1 MAALTIDDIE
11 ARDAAERALAAAK
24 RREADAI
31 GRLVRVRIDSKTV
44 ILALPGQAE
53 RFTRQLEADRQRYH

>member
-24 RREADAI
+24 RREAEAI
-31 GRLVRVRIDSKTV
+31 GRLARVRIDSKTV
-44 ILALPGQAE
+44 ILARPGQAE
-53 RFTRQLEADRQRYH
+53 RFIRQLEADRQRYH

>member
-24 RREADAI
+24 RREAEAI

-44 ILALPGQAE
+44 ILARPGQAE
-53 RFTRQLEADRQRYH
+53 RFIRQLEADRQRYH